1 MKVSVISET
10 YLLVREKYICRM
22 KALIIGNV
30 WPEPVS
36 SAAGARILQLLRALQ
51 NQGYKIHF
59 ACAAGKTNY
68 AEDLENLDIT
78 TQEIKLNDVS
88 FDQYIATLNPDLVL
102 FDKFVIEEQFG
113 WRVKEQCPDAIRVL
127 ETIDLHGLRKG
138 REAAS
143 KAGVPFI
150 EDFLDND
157 FAKREIA
164 SIYRCDLSLVISEA
178 EMQLLEEYFRIPK
191 QQIFYLPF
199 MVDEVTSS
207 TSTNWKRYEERAHF
221 VTIGNFRHEPNWQ
234 SVLQLKKEIWPL
246 IRKELPQAEMRI
258 YGSYPAEKHTQLHNP
273 NEKFYVLGRAESAFE
288 VIEDARVLLAP
299 LLTGAGLKGK
309 LLEAM
314 QCGTPA
320 VTSTVGAEGMH
331 GELPFN
337 GIVTDD
343 SALFAQA
350 AIELYTNEDNWLQAR
365 ANGIEV
371 INERFLAS
379 KWQPEFAKILSAL
392 KQNLIPHRKSN
403 FTGSMLWHQSLQ
415 ASKFMSKWIEAKNN

>member
-1 MKVSVISET
+1 
-10 YLLVREKYICRM
+10 M

-51 NQGYKIHF
+51 NLGYKIHF

-113 WRVKEQCPDAIRVL
+113 WRVKEQCPDALRIL

-138 REAAS
+138 REAAL
-143 KAGVPFI
+143 KADVPFT

-164 SIYRCDLSLVISEA
+164 SIYRCDLTLVISEA
-178 EMQLLEEYFRIPK
+178 EMQLLEKYFRVPK

-207 TSTNWKRYEERAHF
+207 TSSNWKRFEERAHF

-258 YGSYPAEKHTQLHNP
+258 YGSYPAEKHTQLHNA

-288 VIEDARVLLAP
+288 VIEDARVLVAP

-379 KWQPEFAKILSAL
+379 KWQPEFATRLSAL
-392 KQNLIPHRKSN
+392 KQNLISHRKSN

-415 ASKFMSKWIEAKNN
+415 ASKFMSKWIAEKNK